1 MFDSDKCMS
10 FFLTKPLLLR
20 CRKSSRLLMTSSTSR
35 SSSLV
40 TGGCLWG
47 VRPLSASMDNGF
59 PILDAFNDDQAFERH
74 FGSFLD
80 DASNQ
85 LPVSGSFSK
94 SRSSNLLKN
103 TWNVN
108 NFPRGHCFGFS
119 GRNFDENETT
129 TVSKY
134 VLWHF
139 LFYIALSHLNAA
151 FYGTLN
157 TNSWGAEMAINRD
170 VHEVFCI
177 YIFTQHYY
185 LKIISN

>member
-1 MFDSDKCMS
+1 MTDYDKCMS
-10 FFLTKPLLLR
+10 FFVTKPLLLR

-85 LPVSGSFSK
+85 LPVSGSLSK
-94 SRSSNLLKN
+94 SRPTTFLRIHEMLIIFQEDIVLASVEETLTKMRQQPWANTYCDIFSSIL
-103 TWNVN
+103 
-108 NFPRGHCFGFS
+108 H
-119 GRNFDENETT
+119 
-129 TVSKY
+129 
-134 VLWHF
+134 
-139 LFYIALSHLNAA
+139 SH
-151 FYGTLN
+151 
-157 TNSWGAEMAINRD
+157 I
-170 VHEVFCI
+170 
-177 YIFTQHYY
+177 
-185 LKIISN
+185 